1 VSIFTLYTILA
12 KLLTYTSISAS
23 TMWVTI
29 FWGEILKME
38 IKNKKFTLHVSGNG
52 AWSWP
57 N

>member
-1 VSIFTLYTILA
+1 MSIFTLYTILA